1 MAAFPQ
7 LVVVGYLAAK
17 VRGRLALAKADER
30 GYSTEGVI
38 LTVVLVLM
46 AIASVVIINAQ
57 ILVKPGIIPT
67 E

>member
-1 MAAFPQ
+1 MFPE
-7 LVVVGYLAAK
+7 LVVIGYLATK
-17 VRGRLALAKADER
+17 VRGRLELAKADER